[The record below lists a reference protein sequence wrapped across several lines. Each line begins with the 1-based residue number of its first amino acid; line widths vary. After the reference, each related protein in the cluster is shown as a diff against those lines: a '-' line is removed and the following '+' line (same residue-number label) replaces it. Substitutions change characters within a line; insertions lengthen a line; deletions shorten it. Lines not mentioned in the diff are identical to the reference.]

1 MSNTNTGGPA
11 FPTGTW
17 EYDGQGN
24 VLPYQEPGMTL
35 RDYMAIHASEEDVR
49 AIGEIIRAKSKQ
61 GYGTGI
67 LPDNWRTTARYMH
80 ADAMIKAREGGA
92 A

>member
-1 MSNTNTGGPA
+1 MSKDSNGGPA

-35 RDYMAIHASEEDVR
+35 RQYIAIKVV
-49 AIGEIIRAKSKQ
+49 Q
-61 GYGTGI
+61 GIYANPYRTGTSY
-67 LPDNWRTTARYMH
+67 DAARTAFEV
-80 ADAMIKAREGGA
+80 ADAMLVVSKE
-92 A
+92 